1 MESRCS
7 GSDSESCGGH
17 DHDEPVCWLCL
28 KPDALSKRISS
39 LPFHKECW
47 NACRARTAVLKE
59 ACDPADKDVV
69 LDRQNKEMSDNAAS
83 WRKKTRPF
91 LEKGR
96 QRKSARD
103 NTKDEALQSVRKTE
117 HVNGELALDDDLIL
131 TKSGYKKFRQ
141 EESEVDSDQCND
153 DFEDSLCENDL
164 VLVCLAVF
172 AWQCLLCLAL
182 LSIALFSIALP
193 SNVCFAMIG
202 LALLA

>member
-1 MESRCS
+1 MFSLAVIALLVLLCCACIVLLPIEVMQYEVWRSQELPMEKQMLEVFVVE
-7 GSDSESCGGH
+7 DSQQVNIMDWIGE
-17 DHDEPVCWLCL
+17 D
-28 KPDALSKRISS
+28 
-39 LPFHKECW
+39 
-47 NACRARTAVLKE
+47 
-59 ACDPADKDVV
+59 
-69 LDRQNKEMSDNAAS
+69 
-83 WRKKTRPF
+83 
-91 LEKGR
+91 
-96 QRKSARD
+96 
-103 NTKDEALQSVRKTE
+103 LQSVRKTE